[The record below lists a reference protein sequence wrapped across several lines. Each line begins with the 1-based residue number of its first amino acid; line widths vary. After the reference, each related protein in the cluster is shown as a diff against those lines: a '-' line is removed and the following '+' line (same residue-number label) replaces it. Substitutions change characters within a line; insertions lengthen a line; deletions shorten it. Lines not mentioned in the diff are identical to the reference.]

1 MLSLDDRRYRMCAL
15 LAAPVVGLS
24 YAPGPFRPHAY
35 HPEIP
40 TRPLWEPQKLLP
52 WTAGAH
58 LHLRIFMH
66 RHYM

>member
-1 MLSLDDRRYRMCAL
+1 MLSLDDRRYRMYEL

-35 HPEIP
+35 HPGIP

-52 WTAGAH
+52 
-58 LHLRIFMH
+58 
-66 RHYM
+66 